1 MDVRVVGG
9 ATGYKKHREAAQPS
23 RQPGGRAD
31 RWSRGHAGGWPA
43 GRPARQSTDHVAV
56 GHGGSN
62 VPNLPPHH
70 HRAAS
75 CMVAAA
81 ITGAR
86 MPQRRRL
93 GRRGAPSHGA
103 PPLPR
108 RRHRPRWCTAAAR
121 ASKRTRGRARGWRGR
136 VHLRPPAPSPPPPHP
151 PHPPIPPFQR
161 TPNSAV
167 WSPHQPW
174 PGGMRRTVAQ
184 EGRGSERSRGEGAR
198 ASSHRA
204 CISTAREAGEGRKG
218 RDHDW
223 PGAPHVGAGAQT
235 KHVTATAQG
244 DLHHCSERRADSAR
258 FRVGPQCTNAVRLPD
273 DSRQRQI

>member
-1 MDVRVVGG
+1 MVAG
-9 ATGYKKHREAAQPS
+9 AR
-23 RQPGGRAD
+23 RRL
-31 RWSRGHAGGWPA
+31 A
-43 GRPARQSTDHVAV
+43 GRPAGPPVYRPCGGGAWRKQRAQPPTPSSQ
-56 GHGGSN
+56 GRIMHGSSSN
-62 VPNLPPHH
+62 NGCQDAPETP
-70 HRAAS
+70 
-75 CMVAAA
+75 
-81 ITGAR
+81 TGTAR
-86 MPQRRRL
+86 RT
-93 GRRGAPSHGA
+93 
-103 PPLPR
+103 LPR
-108 RRHRPRWCTAAAR
+108 RPPPPPPSPPSTLVHG
-121 ASKRTRGRARGWRGR
+121 GRAGEQANERAGAR
-136 VHLRPPAPSPPPPHP
+136 VAGESAPPPPSPIPPPPPHP

-258 FRVGPQCTNAVRLPD
+258 FRVGPQCANARRLHD
-273 DSRQRQI
+273 DSRRRQI